1 MKDFTSELT
10 YKTSRSSGTG
20 GQNVNKVETA
30 VTVLWDIAASA
41 FFSDEEKDLIFRKL
55 KNRISQQG
63 ILQRTSSEHR
73 TQLLNKKQAVLRLRE
88 IVASALFLPK
98 ARKPTKPGKA
108 KIEKRLEAKKRLSQK
123 KDDRRFRY

>member
-63 ILQRTSSEHR
+63 ILQLTSSEHR

-108 KIEKRLEAKKRLSQK
+108 KIEKRLETKKRLSQK

>member
-30 VTVLWDIAASA
+30 VIVLWDIAASA

-63 ILQRTSSEHR
+63 ILQLTSSEHR

-123 KDDRRFRY
+123 KDDRQFRY

>member
-10 YKTSRSSGTG
+10 YKTSRSSGAG

-30 VTVLWDIAASA
+30 VTVLWDIAASTS
-41 FFSDEEKDLIFRKL
+41 FSDEEKDLIFRKL

-63 ILQRTSSEHR
+63 LLQLTSSEHR

>member
-10 YKTSRSSGTG
+10 YKTSRSSGAG

-63 ILQRTSSEHR
+63 ILQLTSSEHR
-73 TQLLNKKQAVLRLRE
+73 TQLLNKKQSALRIRE

>member
-63 ILQRTSSEHR
+63 ILQLTSSEHR

-108 KIEKRLEAKKRLSQK
+108 KIEKRLEAKKHLSQK

>member
-10 YKTSRSSGTG
+10 YKTSRSSGAG

-30 VTVLWDIAASA
+30 VTVLWDIAAST

-63 ILQRTSSEHR
+63 ILQLTSSEHR
-73 TQLLNKKQAVLRLRE
+73 RQLLNKKQAALRIRE

-98 ARKPTKPGKA
+98 TRKPTKPGKA

-123 KDDRRFRY
+123 KDDRRFRF

>member
-10 YKTSRSSGTG
+10 YKTSRSSGAG

-63 ILQRTSSEHR
+63 ILQLTSSEHR
-73 TQLLNKKQAVLRLRE
+73 TQVLNKKQAVLRLWE

>member
-55 KNRISQQG
+55 KSRISQQG
-63 ILQRTSSEHR
+63 ILQLASSEHR

-98 ARKPTKPGKA
+98 VRKPTKPGKA

>member
-10 YKTSRSSGTG
+10 YKTSRSSGAG

-30 VTVLWDIAASA
+30 VTVLWDIPASA

-63 ILQRTSSEHR
+63 ILQLTSSEHR

>member
-63 ILQRTSSEHR
+63 ILQLTSSEHR

>member
-10 YKTSRSSGTG
+10 YKTSRSSGAG

-63 ILQRTSSEHR
+63 ILQLTSSEHR

>member
-10 YKTSRSSGTG
+10 YKTSRSSGAG

-63 ILQRTSSEHR
+63 ILQLTSSEHR
-73 TQLLNKKQAVLRLRE
+73 TQLHNKKQAVLRLRE

>member
-63 ILQRTSSEHR
+63 ILQLTSSEHR

-88 IVASALFLPK
+88 IVVSALFLPK